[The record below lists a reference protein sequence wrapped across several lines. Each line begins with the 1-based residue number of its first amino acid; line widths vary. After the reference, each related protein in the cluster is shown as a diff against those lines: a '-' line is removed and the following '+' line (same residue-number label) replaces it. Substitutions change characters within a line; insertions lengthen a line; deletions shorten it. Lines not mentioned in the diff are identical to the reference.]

1 MEYKELVLVAIHQK
15 SGHDPLAKV
24 DSRMFTEFDD
34 RNTVNRA
41 IQELCRDGLVS
52 HGRPEGPAAQG
63 EPSNIPGIQLTRA
76 GEEAVKRLLPP

>member
-52 HGRPEGPAAQG
+52 HGRPEGPASGGTGRSGFPAVG
-63 EPSNIPGIQLTRA
+63 LPVSPGKI
-76 GEEAVKRLLPP
+76 VKILI